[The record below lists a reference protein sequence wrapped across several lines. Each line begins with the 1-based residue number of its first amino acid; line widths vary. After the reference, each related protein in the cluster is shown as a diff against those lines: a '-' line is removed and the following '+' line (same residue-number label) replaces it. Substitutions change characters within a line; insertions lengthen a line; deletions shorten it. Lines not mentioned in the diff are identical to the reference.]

1 MNSNYGR
8 CPTCGVFDRKDTH
21 ICDPI
26 YGVWVEDDEIEDANG
41 VRASSPE
48 DAAEKFVSD
57 RYADFECPEEIIV
70 FVTDY
75 GGHTWKFEV
84 LSEQT
89 ITHNA
94 VEVK

>member
-8 CPTCGVFDRKDTH
+8 CPICGEFDWINTH
-21 ICDPI
+21 VCGPV
-26 YGVWVEDDEIEDANG
+26 YGVWSEDDDIEDAKD
-41 VRASSPE
+41 VHASSPE